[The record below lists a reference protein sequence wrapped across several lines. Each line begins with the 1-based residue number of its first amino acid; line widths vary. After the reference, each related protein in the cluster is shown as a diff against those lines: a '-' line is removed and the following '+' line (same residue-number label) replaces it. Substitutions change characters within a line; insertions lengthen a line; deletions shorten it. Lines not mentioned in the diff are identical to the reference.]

1 MSWVSE
7 QRLVD
12 KINTICRN
20 SWMTELDAELERNL
34 AQNYSYKEEETVV
47 TILGSYRKTFLGPL
61 TFGL

>member
-47 TILGSYRKTFLGPL
+47 TILGSYSKTFLGPL

>member
-20 SWMTELDAELERNL
+20 SWMTKLDAELERNL

-47 TILGSYRKTFLGPL
+47 TILGSYSKTFLGPL